1 MPLRLTAESYGIRGL
16 RVLYTTALFLAAF
29 LLFCS
34 QPMVGKMM
42 LPLLGGSA
50 AVWTTAVLFFQVAL
64 LAGYIYADRLS
75 RLRDQRIQALVHLLL
90 MGVAF
95 FFLPIRFAGEGSD
108 AVGLQNPVLWELL
121 RLTRTVGVPYLMIST
136 TAPLVQ
142 RWFSGS
148 QDPAARDPYFLY
160 AVSNAGSLLGLLA
173 YPFIIE
179 PRLGVRAQ
187 NVWWTWGYAGL
198 VLFVLL
204 AALTVR
210 RASRHPSEEVAPS
223 TPLVWKTCLYWMAAA
238 FVPSGLFLAVTT
250 HISVNLTMPLIWTI
264 PLAIYLLT
272 FILAFGRR
280 IRISSATLAGAV
292 PPLLVLFC
300 PAVGLRVPVE
310 FSVDVFLMAVHMVL
324 LFLAALLC
332 HTALADARPDTTY
345 LTRYYVWIA
354 LGGALGGVFAAIVAP
369 VLFNTILEYPLLLAA
384 AMLFRKPARGNRWLP
399 ATGLAALVLGYAFF
413 LPGYL
418 AEPGT
423 TIHVARNFFGV
434 KKVMDIDGKTRKLL
448 HGDTMHGLESLEQG
462 LAGQPVAYYHPDG
475 PLGDA
480 MRMLGGRPNQHVAVV
495 GLGAGSIAA
504 YASPER
510 RVTFFEIDPQVEII
524 ARRFFTF
531 LERCGK
537 NCDVHLGDGRLLMTR
552 FPEQEFDLIVLD
564 AFSSDAIPPHL
575 LSREAMEVY
584 LSRLKPGGAVLFHVS
599 NRYLKVKELVS
610 TLLTDMNLPA
620 YLRVDG
626 AEDKP
631 LKNRS
636 VYVIT
641 ADLPPPSLWRP
652 VTPTPGLRSWS
663 DDYSNLIDLV
673 KWGTESD

>member
-1 MPLRLTAESYGIRGL
+1 
-16 RVLYTTALFLAAF
+16 
-29 LLFCS
+29 
-34 QPMVGKMM
+34 MVSKMM

-64 LAGYIYADRLS
+64 LAGYLYVDRLA
-75 RLRDQRIQALVHLLL
+75 RIGSLGVQASLHLLF
-90 MGVAF
+90 MGSAF
-95 FFLPIRFAGEGSD
+95 FFLPMRFTGGSMD
-108 AVGLQNPVLWELL
+108 AATFQYPALWELL
-121 RLTRTVGVPYLMIST
+121 QLTQTVGIPYLMVST
-136 TAPLVQ
+136 TAPLLQ
-142 RWFSGS
+142 SWFSRLHN
-148 QDPAARDPYFLY
+148 PAARDPYFLY
-160 AVSNAGSLLGLLA
+160 AASNAGSFLGLLA
-173 YPFIIE
+173 YPFTIE

-187 NVWWTWGYAGL
+187 SVWWTWGYAGV
-198 VLFVLL
+198 VLFVIL

-210 RASRHPSEEVAPS
+210 KASLHSAQEVAAAI
-223 TPLVWKTCLYWMAAA
+223 PLDRKTCLYWMTAA

-292 PPLLVLFC
+292 PPLLVLLC
-300 PAVGLRVPVE
+300 PVVGLRVPVG
-310 FSVDVFLMAVHMVL
+310 FTVDVFLFAVHMVL

-332 HTALADARPDTTY
+332 HTALADARPETTH

-354 LGGALGGVFAAIVAP
+354 LGGALGGVFAALVAP
-369 VLFNTILEYPLLLAA
+369 ILFNTILEYPLLLAA
-384 AMLFRKPARGNRWLP
+384 AMFFRRPARGTLWPLSYRWLP

-434 KKVMDIDGKTRKLL
+434 KKVMEIDGKTRKLL
-448 HGDTMHGLESLEQG
+448 HGDTMHGLESLEPG
-462 LAGQPVAYYHPDG
+462 RAGRPVAYYHPDG

-480 MRMLGGRPNQHVAVV
+480 MRLLVGRPRQRVAVV
-495 GLGAGSIAA
+495 GLGAGSVAA
-504 YASPER
+504 YASAER
-510 RVTFFEIDPQVEII
+510 RVTFFEIDPQVEVI

-531 LERCGK
+531 LDHCGK

-552 FPEQEFDLIVLD
+552 FPEQEFDLIILD

-584 LSRLKPGGAVLFHVS
+584 LSRLKPGGAILFHVS

-610 TLLTDMNLPA
+610 TLLADMNLPA
-620 YLRVDG
+620 FLRVDD

-636 VYVIT
+636 IYVIT
-641 ADLPPPSLWRP
+641 ADLPAPSLWRP
-652 VTPTPGLRSWS
+652 ATRTPGLRSWS
-663 DDYSNLIDLV
+663 DDYSNLFDLV
-673 KWGTESD
+673 KWGTESN

>member
-1 MPLRLTAESYGIRGL
+1 
-16 RVLYTTALFLAAF
+16 
-29 LLFCS
+29 
-34 QPMVGKMM
+34 MVGKMM

-64 LAGYIYADRLS
+64 LAGYLYVDRLT
-75 RLRDQRIQALVHLLL
+75 RIRNGGIQASVHLL
-90 MGVAF
+90 MMSAAF
-95 FFLPIRFAGEGSD
+95 FFLPMQFGGHEAPFRF
-108 AVGLQNPVLWELL
+108 PVVWELL
-121 RLTRTVGVPYLMIST
+121 QLSQTVGVPYLMIST
-136 TAPLVQ
+136 TAPLLQ
-142 RWFSGS
+142 SWFSRS

-160 AVSNAGSLLGLLA
+160 AASNAGSFLGLLA

-187 NVWWTWGYAGL
+187 SVWWTWGYAGL

-210 RASRHPSEEVAPS
+210 KASPVLAEEVAS
-223 TPLVWKTCLYWMAAA
+223 TASLGWKTCLYWMAAA

-250 HISVNLTMPLIWTI
+250 HISVNLTMPLVWTI

-292 PPLLVLFC
+292 PPLLVLLC
-300 PAVGLRVPVE
+300 PAVGLRVPVG
-310 FSVDVFLMAVHMVL
+310 FTVDVFLMAVHMIL

-332 HTALADARPDTTY
+332 HAALADSRPDATH

-369 VLFNTILEYPLLLAA
+369 ALFNTILEYPLLLAA
-384 AMLFRKPARGNRWLP
+384 AMFFRKPARGTSWHRWLP

-423 TIHVARNFFGV
+423 TIHIARNFFGV
-434 KKVMDIDGKTRKLL
+434 KKVMEIDGKTRKLL
-448 HGDTMHGLESLEQG
+448 HGDTMHGLESREPE
-462 LAGQPVAYYHPDG
+462 LAGQPVAYYHSEG

-480 MRMLGGRPNQHVAVV
+480 IRMLGLRPNQHVAVV

-504 YASPER
+504 YASPDR
-510 RVTFFEIDPQVEII
+510 RVTFFEIDPQVETI

-531 LERCGK
+531 LDRCGK

-552 FPEQEFDLIVLD
+552 FPQQEFDLIVLD

-599 NRYLKVKELVS
+599 NRYLKVRELVS
-610 TLLTDMNLPA
+610 TLVLDMNLTA
-620 YLRVDG
+620 YLRADD

-636 VYVIT
+636 VYVIA
-641 ADLPPPSLWRP
+641 ADLPAPSLWRP
-652 VTPTPGLRSWS
+652 VVRTPGLRSWS

-673 KWGTESD
+673 KWGTESN